1 MKGLR
6 VSIAGS
12 STNGST
18 AYMGSSG
25 VIEED

>member
-18 AYMGSSG
+18 VYMGSSS